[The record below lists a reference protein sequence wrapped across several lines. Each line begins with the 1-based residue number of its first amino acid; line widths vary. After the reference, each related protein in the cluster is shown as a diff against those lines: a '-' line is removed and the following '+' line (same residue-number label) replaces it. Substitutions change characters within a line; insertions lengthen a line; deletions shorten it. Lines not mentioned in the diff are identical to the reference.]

1 MAEMNEIPKPSGPVW
16 QGQLDLGDRW
26 ALWRGDIGDG
36 VLHRHFAAQA
46 IVSDSPVRVFD
57 EHGRYVEAEYVLI
70 DPLTLHKVMP
80 GRKAK
85 LIYIE
90 PGKRMGPDAVELLR
104 PVRSAKSLAIVSSTE
119 GLRFWSIW
127 LSTPAPLL
135 ESIDARLSATLEFIE
150 GALAYGPVPLQIA
163 ASQAQLSPDRFRHLF
178 ADQMGLTFRR
188 YVLWRRLRLASTY
201 LMDGQDATTAA
212 HAAGFSDAAHF
223 ARTIKSTFG
232 VTATQ
237 ALVGR

>member
-46 IVSDSPVRVFD
+46 IISDSPVRVFD

-201 LMDGQDATTAA
+201 LMDGQDVTTAA

>member
-1 MAEMNEIPKPSGPVW
+1 MKKIPKPSGPVW

-57 EHGRYVEAEYVLI
+57 KHGRYVEAECVLI
-70 DPLTLHKVMP
+70 DPLTPHRVVPGHKAM
-80 GRKAK
+80 

-90 PGKRMGPDAVELLR
+90 PGKRMETDAVELLR
-104 PVRSAKSLAIVSSTE
+104 PVRSATSLAIVSSTE

-127 LSTPAPLL
+127 LSKPAPLL
-135 ESIDARLSATLEFIE
+135 EAIDERLSAALEFIE

-163 ASQAQLSPDRFRHLF
+163 ASQSRLSPDRFRHLF
-178 ADQMGLTFRR
+178 ADQMGLSYKR

-201 LMDGQDATTAA
+201 LMDGQDVTTAA

-232 VTATQ
+232 VTASQ

>member
-1 MAEMNEIPKPSGPVW
+1 MKKIPKPSGPVW

-57 EHGRYVEAEYVLI
+57 EHGRYVEAECVLI
-70 DPLTLHKVMP
+70 DPLTPHRVVPGHKAM
-80 GRKAK
+80 

-90 PGKRMGPDAVELLR
+90 PGKRMETDAVELLH
-104 PVRSAKSLAIVSSTE
+104 PVRSATSLAIVSSTE

-135 ESIDARLSATLEFIE
+135 EAIDARLSATLEFIE

-163 ASQAQLSPDRFRHLF
+163 ASQSQLSPDRFRHLF
-178 ADQMGLTFRR
+178 ADQMGLSYKR

-201 LMDGQDATTAA
+201 LMDGQDVTTAA

-232 VTATQ
+232 VTASQ

>member
-36 VLHRHFAAQA
+36 VVHRHFAAQA

-201 LMDGQDATTAA
+201 LMDGQEMTTAA

>member
-26 ALWRGDIGDG
+26 AFWRGDIGDG

-201 LMDGQDATTAA
+201 LMDGQDVTTAA

>member
-201 LMDGQDATTAA
+201 LMDGQDVTTAA

>member
-57 EHGRYVEAEYVLI
+57 EHGRYVEAECVLI
-70 DPLTLHKVMP
+70 DPLTPHRVVP
-80 GRKAK
+80 GQKAK

-201 LMDGQDATTAA
+201 LMDGQDVTTAA